1 MEINLKDKVAI
12 VTGGGRG
19 IGRVIARTFAGEG
32 AKVAIIDFK
41 QDLLDDATAEW
52 VKAGWN
58 GLRVAADVRDKAQ
71 VQKAVAA
78 IEAQYGR
85 VDILVNDAGVA
96 SGDRVTELAEEVWD
110 DNFDTNAKGT
120 FLMCQAVA
128 PIMKRQKSGRILNAA
143 SYAAITPSIGG
154 AAYAGSKYAVVGL
167 TRVLAGEL
175 GPYDVTVN
183 CYSPGMVP
191 TLMNRFAEAPEERK
205 QQLLDTLTLRR
216 WGTPEDVANLLAF
229 LASDLGQYITG
240 AHIDCS
246 GGKYATQF
254 PSLAYQDA

>member
-1 MEINLKDKVAI
+1 MQIDLKDKVAI

-19 IGRVIARTFAGEG
+19 IGRVIARTFAQEG
-32 AKVAIIDFK
+32 ARVAIVDFK

-52 VKAGWN
+52 QQAGWDGPQLN
-58 GLRVAADVRDKAQ
+58 ADVRDKAQ
-71 VQKAVAA
+71 VQQAVAA
-78 IEAQYGR
+78 IEAKYGR

-96 SGDRVTELAEEVWD
+96 SGTRVTELAEEVWD
-110 DNFDTNAKGT
+110 ANFDTNAKGT

-128 PIMKRQKSGRILNAA
+128 PLMKRQRWGRILNAA
-143 SYAAITPSIGG
+143 SYAAITPSIGS
-154 AAYAGSKYAVVGL
+154 AAYASSKYAVVGF
-167 TRVLAGEL
+167 TRVMAGEL

-205 QQLLDTLTLRR
+205 QKLLDTLTLRR
-216 WGTPEDVANLLAF
+216 WGDPQDVANLLAF
-229 LASDLGQYITG
+229 LASDLAQYITG

-254 PSLAYQDA
+254 PSLAYEQP

>member
-1 MEINLKDKVAI
+1 MEINLRDKVAI

-52 VKAGWN
+52 EKAGWN
-58 GLRVAADVRDKAQ
+58 GLRVSADVRDKAQ

-78 IEAQYGR
+78 IEAKYGR

-229 LASDLGQYITG
+229 LASDLAQYITG

-254 PSLAYQDA
+254 PSLAYEQP

>member
-1 MEINLKDKVAI
+1 MQIDLKDKVAI

-19 IGRVIARTFAGEG
+19 IGRVIARTFAEEG

-41 QDLLDDATAEW
+41 PDLLDDATAEW
-52 VKAGWN
+52 EKAGWD
-58 GLRVAADVRDKAQ
+58 GLRLNADVRDKAQ
-71 VQKAVAA
+71 VAAAVAA
-78 IEAQYGR
+78 IEAKYGR

-96 SGDRVTELAEEVWD
+96 AGTRVTELAEEVWD

-154 AAYAGSKYAVVGL
+154 AAYAGSKYAVVGF

-191 TLMNRFAEAPEERK
+191 TLMNRFADAPEARK
-205 QQLLDTLTLRR
+205 EALLNTLTLRR

-229 LASDLGQYITG
+229 LASDLARYITG

-254 PSLAYQDA
+254 PSASYEQP

>member
-52 VKAGWN
+52 EKAGWN

-240 AHIDCS
+240 THIDCS

>member
-1 MEINLKDKVAI
+1 MQIDLKNKIAI
-12 VTGGGRG
+12 VTGAGRG
-19 IGRVIARTFAGEG
+19 IGRVIARTFAQEG
-32 AKVAIIDFK
+32 ATVIILDFK
-41 QDLLDDATAEW
+41 QDLLDDASVEW
-52 VKAGWN
+52 VEAGWPGKRILCDIRN
-58 GLRVAADVRDKAQ
+58 AAQ
-71 VQKAVAA
+71 VKKAVAE
-78 IEAQYGR
+78 IEDEYER

-96 SGDRVTELAEEVWD
+96 GGARVTELSEETWD

-128 PIMKRQKSGRILNAA
+128 PIMKRQKWGRILNAA
-143 SYAAITPSIGG
+143 SYAAITPAVGS
-154 AAYAGSKYAVVGL
+154 AAYAGSKYAVVGF

-191 TLMNRFAEAPEERK
+191 TLMNRFADAPEERK
-205 QQLLDTLTLRR
+205 QKLLDTLTLRR
-216 WGTPEDVANLLAF
+216 WGDPEDVANLLAF
-229 LASDLGQYITG
+229 LASDLARYITG

-254 PSLAYQDA
+254 PSQAYEQP

>member
-1 MEINLKDKVAI
+1 MQIDLKDKVAI

-19 IGRVIARTFAGEG
+19 IGRVIARTFAQEG
-32 AKVAIIDFK
+32 ARVAIVDFK

-52 VKAGWN
+52 QQAGWDGMQLN
-58 GLRVAADVRDKAQ
+58 ADVRDRAQ
-71 VQKAVAA
+71 VQQAVAA
-78 IEAQYGR
+78 LEAKYGR

-96 SGDRVTELAEEVWD
+96 SGTRVTELAEEVWD
-110 DNFDTNAKGT
+110 ANFDTNAKGT

-128 PIMKRQKSGRILNAA
+128 PLMKRQRWGRILNAA
-143 SYAAITPSIGG
+143 SYAAITPSIGS
-154 AAYAGSKYAVVGL
+154 AAYASSKYAVVGF
-167 TRVLAGEL
+167 TRVMAGEL

-205 QQLLDTLTLRR
+205 EKLLDTLTLRR
-216 WGTPEDVANLLAF
+216 WGDPQDVANLLAF
-229 LASDLGQYITG
+229 LASDLAQYITG

-254 PSLAYQDA
+254 PSLAYEQP

>member
-1 MEINLKDKVAI
+1 MLIDLKGKVAI
-12 VTGGGRG
+12 VTGAGRG
-19 IGRVIARTFAGEG
+19 IGRVIAKTFAQEG

-52 VKAGWN
+52 QKAGWD
-58 GLRVAADVRDKAQ
+58 GLRINADVREIAQ
-71 VQKAVAA
+71 VKQAVAE
-78 IEAQYGR
+78 IEAKYGR

-96 SGDRVTELAEEVWD
+96 SGARVTELAEATWD
-110 DNFDTNAKGT
+110 ANFDTNAKGT

-128 PIMKRQKSGRILNAA
+128 PIMKRQNSGRILNAA
-143 SYAAITPSIGG
+143 SYAAITPSVGG
-154 AAYAGSKYAVVGL
+154 AAYASSKYAVVGF

-183 CYSPGMVP
+183 CYSPGMIP
-191 TLMNRFAEAPEERK
+191 TLMNRFADAPPERK
-205 QQLLDTLTLRR
+205 ERLLDTLTLRR
-216 WGTPEDVANLLAF
+216 WGNAEDVANLLSF
-229 LASDLGQYITG
+229 LASDLARYITG

-254 PSLAYQDA
+254 PSAAYEQ

>member
-1 MEINLKDKVAI
+1 MQIDLKNKIAI
-12 VTGGGRG
+12 VTGAGRG
-19 IGRVIARTFAGEG
+19 IGRVIARTFASEG
-32 AKVAIIDFK
+32 ATVIILDFK
-41 QDLLDDATAEW
+41 QDLLDDASVEW
-52 VKAGWN
+52 VEAGWP
-58 GLRVAADVRDKAQ
+58 GKRILCDIRDAAQ
-71 VQKAVAA
+71 VKKAVAE
-78 IEAQYGR
+78 IEDEYER

-96 SGDRVTELAEEVWD
+96 GGARVAELSEEVWD

-128 PIMKRQKSGRILNAA
+128 PIMKRQKWGRILNAA
-143 SYAAITPSIGG
+143 SYAAITPSIGS
-154 AAYAGSKYAVVGL
+154 AAYAGSKYAVVGF

-191 TLMNRFAEAPEERK
+191 TLMNRFADAPEERK
-205 QQLLDTLTLRR
+205 QKLLDTLTLRR
-216 WGTPEDVANLLAF
+216 WGDPEDVANLLAF
-229 LASDLGQYITG
+229 LASDLARYITG

-254 PSLAYQDA
+254 PSQAYEQP

>member
-1 MEINLKDKVAI
+1 MLIDLKDKVAI

-19 IGRVIARTFAGEG
+19 IGRVIARTFAQEG
-32 AKVAIIDFK
+32 AKVAIVDFR
-41 QDLLDDATAEW
+41 QDLLDEASAEW
-52 VKAGWN
+52 QKAGWD
-58 GLRVAADVRDKAQ
+58 GLRILADVREITQVKA
-71 VQKAVAA
+71 AVAE
-78 IEAQYGR
+78 IERTYGR

-96 SGDRVTELAEEVWD
+96 SGARVTELEEATWD
-110 DNFDTNAKGT
+110 DNFDTNTKGT

-128 PIMKRQKSGRILNAA
+128 PIMKRQKWGRILNAA

-154 AAYAGSKYAVVGL
+154 AAYASSKYAVVGF

-191 TLMNRFAEAPEERK
+191 TLMNRFADAPPERK
-205 QQLLDTLTLRR
+205 EQLLDTLTLRR
-216 WGTPEDVANLLAF
+216 WGDPQDIANLLAF
-229 LASDLGQYITG
+229 LGSDLARYITG
-240 AHIDCS
+240 AHIDTS

-254 PSLAYQDA
+254 PSQAYQQ

>member
-1 MEINLKDKVAI
+1 MDINLRDKVAI

-19 IGRVIARTFAGEG
+19 IGRVIARTFAQEG
-32 AKVAIIDFK
+32 ARVAIVDFK

-52 VKAGWN
+52 EKAGWD
-58 GLRVAADVRDKAQ
+58 GLRVNADVRDKAQ
-71 VQKAVAA
+71 VKAAVDAIVAK
-78 IEAQYGR
+78 YGR

-96 SGDRVTELAEEVWD
+96 SGTRVAELAEEVWD
-110 DNFDTNAKGT
+110 ANFDTNAKGT

-143 SYAAITPSIGG
+143 SYAAITPSIGS
-154 AAYAGSKYAVVGL
+154 AAYAGSKYAVVGF

-191 TLMNRFAEAPEERK
+191 TLMNRFADAPEDRK
-205 QQLLDTLTLRR
+205 QKLLDTLTLRR

-229 LASDLGQYITG
+229 LASDLARYITG

-254 PSLAYQDA
+254 PAQAYEQP

>member
-1 MEINLKDKVAI
+1 MLIDLKGKVAI
-12 VTGGGRG
+12 VTGAGRG
-19 IGRVIARTFAGEG
+19 IGRVIAKTFAQEG

-52 VKAGWN
+52 QKAGWD
-58 GLRVAADVRDKAQ
+58 GLRINADVRELAQ
-71 VQKAVAA
+71 VKQAVAE
-78 IEAQYGR
+78 IEAKYGR

-96 SGDRVTELAEEVWD
+96 SGARVTELAEATWD
-110 DNFDTNAKGT
+110 ANFDTNAKGT

-128 PIMKRQKSGRILNAA
+128 PIMKRQNSGRILNAA
-143 SYAAITPSIGG
+143 SYAAITPSVGG
-154 AAYAGSKYAVVGL
+154 AAYASSKYAVVGF

-183 CYSPGMVP
+183 CYSPGMIP
-191 TLMNRFAEAPEERK
+191 TLMNRFADAPPERK
-205 QQLLDTLTLRR
+205 ERLLDTLTLRR
-216 WGTPEDVANLLAF
+216 WGNAEDVANLLSF
-229 LASDLGQYITG
+229 LASDLARYITG

-254 PSLAYQDA
+254 PSAAYEQ

>member
-1 MEINLKDKVAI
+1 MQINLNDKVAI

-19 IGRVIARTFAGEG
+19 IGRVIARTFAQEG
-32 AKVAIIDFK
+32 AKVAIVDFK

-52 VKAGWN
+52 QKAGWD
-58 GLRVAADVRDKAQ
+58 GLQVNADVRHKDQ
-71 VQKAVAA
+71 VAAAVAE
-78 IEAQYGR
+78 IEAKYGR

-96 SGDRVTELAEEVWD
+96 SGAKVTDLAEDIWD
-110 DNFDTNAKGT
+110 VNFDTNAKGT

-128 PIMKRQKSGRILNAA
+128 PIMKRQKWGRILNAA
-143 SYAAITPSIGG
+143 SYAAITPSIGS
-154 AAYAGSKYAVVGL
+154 AAYASSKYAVVGF
-167 TRVLAGEL
+167 TRVMAGEL

-191 TLMNRFAEAPEERK
+191 TLMNRFADAPPDRK
-205 QQLLDTLTLRR
+205 EKLLDTLTLRR
-216 WGTPEDVANLLAF
+216 WGNPEDVANLLSF
-229 LASDLGQYITG
+229 LASDLAQYITG

-254 PSLAYQDA
+254 PSAAYEDI

>member
-1 MEINLKDKVAI
+1 MDINLRDKVAI

-19 IGRVIARTFAGEG
+19 IGRVIARTFAEEG
-32 AKVAIIDFK
+32 ARVAIVDFK

-52 VKAGWN
+52 EKAGWD
-58 GLRVAADVRDKAQ
+58 GLRVNADVRDKAQ
-71 VQKAVAA
+71 VKAAVDAIVAK
-78 IEAQYGR
+78 YGR

-96 SGDRVTELAEEVWD
+96 SGTRVAELAEEVWD
-110 DNFDTNAKGT
+110 ANFDTNAKGT

-143 SYAAITPSIGG
+143 SYAAITPSIGS
-154 AAYAGSKYAVVGL
+154 AAYAGSKYAVVGF

-191 TLMNRFAEAPEERK
+191 TLMNRFADAPEDRK
-205 QQLLDTLTLRR
+205 QKLLDTLTLRR

-229 LASDLGQYITG
+229 LASDLARYITG

-254 PSLAYQDA
+254 PAQAYEQP